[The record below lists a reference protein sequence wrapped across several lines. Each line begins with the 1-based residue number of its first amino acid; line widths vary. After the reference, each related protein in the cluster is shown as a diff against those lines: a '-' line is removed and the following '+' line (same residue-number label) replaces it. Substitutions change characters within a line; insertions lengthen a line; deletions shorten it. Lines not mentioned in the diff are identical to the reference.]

1 MAIAYYQGS
10 DGEYYKWTPQM
21 IGSESGSN
29 GLVQSAGIELPDGK
43 SIVDYVPTCQSFAGT
58 VMTNDQTWY
67 NLLSI
72 RHRNNRSDGIYYG
85 MILYALLTDPTGN
98 LAWRQ
103 QYGSEARPGKGWGN
117 ERIIVDSQNP
127 EIVVSSSQPTNP
139 NAKVWV
145 QI

>member
-1 MAIAYYQGS
+1 MAKAYYQGS
-10 DGEYYKWTPQM
+10 DGQYYQWTPQM
-21 IGSESGSN
+21 IGSESSSN
-29 GLVQSAGIELPDGK
+29 GLVQAASIELPDGN
-43 SIVDYVPTCQSFAGT
+43 SILDFSSKHQSFAGS
-58 VMTNDQTWY
+58 VQTNGGTWY

-72 RHRNNRSDGIYYG
+72 RHRNNQSDGINYG
-85 MILYALLTDPTGN
+85 MILYALLTNPTGN

-103 QYGSEARPGKGWGN
+103 QCGSKPGGWGN
-117 ERIIVDSQNP
+117 ERTIADSQNP

>member
-1 MAIAYYQGS
+1 MARAYYQGS
-10 DGEYYKWTPQM
+10 DGEYYQWTPQM
-21 IGSESGSN
+21 IGSENSN
-29 GLVQSAGIELPDGK
+29 GLVQAAGIPLPDGN
-43 SIVDYVPTCQSFAGT
+43 SISDFSSKHQSFAGS
-58 VMTNDQTWY
+58 VQTNGGTWF

-72 RHRNNRSDGIYYG
+72 RHRNNTSDGAGYG
-85 MILYALLTDPTGN
+85 MILYTPLTDPTGN

-103 QYGSEARPGKGWGN
+103 QTGSKTGWGN
-117 ERIIVDSQNP
+117 ERTIADSQNP